1 MNEEN
6 KQYISEF
13 LIYFKEYV
21 ENLAYVNNTNNT
33 NNEYLLKS
41 QRKTGFLGL
50 IIYLTNLLKLY
61 EILKPYILY
70 LLSYKISQDHLE
82 VLFSAMRSR
91 GFNNNPN
98 AIQFRSVYK
107 RLLVRHEI
115 NGSEFGN
122 CTLLNSSTIL
132 YVSANKRTDAD
143 EIFNFNDNDESQYFD
158 EFDHDYEYQ
167 RPSLED
173 YVVDVVKY
181 TSGFIVRKIK
191 RQKNICTI
199 CESQLIDEN
208 NESISLLLKIKNKGR
223 LINTSADVQKI
234 CLATEHVIR
243 MNNHLI
249 LTKKSISQYL
259 CIKSMNEVSFETSI
273 FNSDIMKN
281 HILDQDVIN
290 SHRSQLIH
298 LIIRHYV
305 TIRLHHFAKMHTLS
319 ITKKN
324 IRRNMT
330 KLILF
335 KNFISLMLYCI
346 NCIIRIFIFI

>member
-50 IIYLTNLLKLY
+50 IICLTNLLKLY

-70 LLSYKISQDHLE
+70 LLSYKFSQDHLE
-82 VLFSAMRSR
+82 VFFSAMRSR
-91 GFNNNPN
+91 GGFNNNPN
-98 AIQFRSVYK
+98 AIQFRSAYK

-122 CTLLNSSTIL
+122 CTLLDSSTIL

-143 EIFNFNDNDESQYFD
+143 AIFNFNDNDESQYFD
-158 EFDHDYEYQ
+158 EFDHNYEYQ

-181 TSGFIVRKIK
+181 TSGFS
-191 RQKNICTI
+191 QK
-199 CESQLIDEN
+199 
-208 NESISLLLKIKNKGR
+208 KY
-223 LINTSADVQKI
+223 
-234 CLATEHVIR
+234 
-243 MNNHLI
+243 
-249 LTKKSISQYL
+249 KSIFMY
-259 CIKSMNEVSFETSI
+259 
-273 FNSDIMKN
+273 
-281 HILDQDVIN
+281 
-290 SHRSQLIH
+290 
-298 LIIRHYV
+298 
-305 TIRLHHFAKMHTLS
+305 
-319 ITKKN
+319 
-324 IRRNMT
+324 
-330 KLILF
+330 
-335 KNFISLMLYCI
+335 
-346 NCIIRIFIFI
+346 